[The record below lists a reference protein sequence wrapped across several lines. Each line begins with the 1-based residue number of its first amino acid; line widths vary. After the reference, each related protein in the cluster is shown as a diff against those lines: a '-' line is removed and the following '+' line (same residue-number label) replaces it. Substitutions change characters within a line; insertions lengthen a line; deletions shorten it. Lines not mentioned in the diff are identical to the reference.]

1 MPPRVARSNTKTLA
15 PKTAKNKNR
24 KRNLDAFAIAS
35 HSAPAKNRIKSSRLG
50 EFLDDRPRQKRRRN
64 DGDDEESEDDED
76 APPKRRRAV
85 PQNEDEEEGS
95 DSSGNEWTL
104 GGLKEDDSDSEL
116 DSDEAFGESDEE
128 KFEGFTFRGSKSVGG
143 KKKKSK
149 PRSRV
154 EEYDDEGIDLEE
166 GASAGEDEEE
176 DDFGEEGVDLATM
189 LDDEGEEMLGGKDTT
204 HRDRGEESASDEDE
218 EEESDLQAESD
229 SSDEEGDEE
238 ERVARMRDRIDA
250 LDASTQPSKTAA
262 TNSQPAALTVEDLLA
277 DLDPAQRKQFV
288 SAIKTKK
295 KSEQP
300 KTLSAPL
307 PKRQQDKLNREEA
320 SKKAKG
326 QLDRW
331 KDTVIRNRRAEFLS
345 FPLNDPS
352 RENRAGKDRFV
363 VGEEQ
368 VPANELEENIRKIME
383 ESGLATKPGQ
393 KPEDEEDMLL
403 KAEELA
409 TNKMPVDEV
418 IQRRAELRRARE
430 LLFREEIKAKRIKK
444 IKSKAY
450 RRVHRRERMRLE
462 KEEHMLRELHGEAD
476 IDEDEQERY
485 ERKRA
490 EARMN
495 TKHRDSKF
503 GKSLNQTNRVAWDD
517 GAREAVID
525 EARRREELKR
535 RVHGEEVDRD
545 DDNSDV
551 PSGDDDASDGED
563 EDGVTL
569 KQLSLLGRDERKSEA
584 KGLGAMKFMRAAD
597 EQQRAQNEEDI
608 ERLRKDMAVE
618 DGDEEESDSAVDDQ
632 GLGRAI
638 FGPKGQEERSSRD
651 PKAKKPELEEGNV
664 TEDEEDEA
672 VIVTDKPGSGTEAKQ
687 GKTTTA
693 SAPLAKGLQFARAKE
708 ATEQDVS
715 RDGWLGGPAKK
726 DRKRKGAQDVNA
738 TIDMDL
744 HTTNAKENQ
753 SHKEKSK
760 PESETGKKTAQSDSQ
775 ANNTNGW
782 TLVPYQD
789 EENDGSDTEPT
800 NPILT
805 AAQQKAN
812 LFRSAFATDD
822 ATKSTFDAEKDQAA
836 ASEDEQELST
846 HLPGWGSWAGHG
858 LTRSDK
864 KAHAHRKHN
873 PLYKTK
879 VPGVKRE
886 DRKDA
891 KLENVIISEKQ
902 NRKGKHYMA
911 PMLPHGYE
919 TKAQYERALRLPMGP
934 EWSTKE
940 VFQRATRPRVVV
952 KTGAVVEA
960 MERPLV

>member
-1 MPPRVARSNTKTLA
+1 MPPRIARSNTKDLA

-35 HSAPAKNRIKSSRLG
+35 HSAPEKNRIKPHRLG
-50 EFLDDRPRQKRRRN
+50 EFLDDRPRQKRNRS
-64 DGDDEESEDDED
+64 DDDDEGSEDEEV

-85 PQNEDEEEGS
+85 ALDEDEEEGS

-128 KFEGFTFRGSKSVGG
+128 KFEGFTFRGSKSGGG
-143 KKKKSK
+143 KKASK
-149 PRSRV
+149 AKSRV
-154 EEYDDEGIDLEE
+154 EKDDEGIDLAE
-166 GASAGEDEEE
+166 GASASEDGEE

-189 LDDEGEEMLGGKDTT
+189 LDDEDEEMSGGKD
-204 HRDRGEESASDEDE
+204 RDVDKESASDDEDDD
-218 EEESDLQAESD
+218 ESDLQADSE
-229 SSDEEGDEE
+229 SSDDEGDEE

-250 LDASTQPSKTAA
+250 LDASTHPSKTTA

-277 DLDPAQRKQFV
+277 DLDPAQRKQFA
-288 SAIKTKK
+288 SAIETKK

-300 KTLSAPL
+300 RTLSAPL

-320 SKKAKG
+320 SKKAKE

-331 KDTVIRNRRAEFLS
+331 RDTVVRNRRAEFLS
-345 FPLNDPS
+345 FPLSDPS
-352 RENRAGKDRFV
+352 RDHKPGKDRFV
-363 VGEEQ
+363 VGDEQ
-368 VPANELEENIRKIME
+368 VPANELEQNIRKIME

-393 KPEDEEDMLL
+393 KPEEEEDLLL
-403 KAEELA
+403 KAEELT
-409 TNKMPVDEV
+409 TNKMPVEEV
-418 IQRRAELRRARE
+418 LQRRAELRQARE

-450 RRVHRRERMRLE
+450 RRVHRRERLKEE
-462 KEEHMLRELHGEAD
+462 KEQDMLRELNGEAD
-476 IDEDEQERY
+476 LDEDEQERY

-517 GAREAVID
+517 GAREAVIE

-535 RVHGEEVDRD
+535 RIFGEEIGRD
-545 DDNSDV
+545 EDGSDV
-551 PSGDDDASDGED
+551 PSGDDDVSDGED
-563 EDGVTL
+563 EDGVTF
-569 KQLSLLGRDERKSEA
+569 KQLSRLGRKSDRSEA
-584 KGLGAMKFMRAAD
+584 KGLGAMKFMQAAN
-597 EQQRAQNEEDI
+597 ERQRAQNEEDI
-608 ERLRKDMAVE
+608 ERIRKDLAVE

-638 FGPKGQEERSSRD
+638 FGPKGQEDRASST
-651 PKAKKPELEEGNV
+651 KAKRPEMEEGDV

-672 VIVTDKPGSGTEAKQ
+672 VIVTDKPPVKPAVKK
-687 GKTTTA
+687 GKTAAA
-693 SAPLAKGLQFARAKE
+693 SGPLAQGSQLARAKDTAE
-708 ATEQDVS
+708 VDHS
-715 RDGWLGGPAKK
+715 RSLWVANAPSKEDK
-726 DRKRKGAQDVNA
+726 KRKGPRDGDAQIPMSLSSTDEKGSQPGRTTSKLRPEA
-738 TIDMDL
+738 TQSGSQ
-744 HTTNAKENQ
+744 HTT
-753 SHKEKSK
+753 
-760 PESETGKKTAQSDSQ
+760 Q
-775 ANNTNGW
+775 APNTDGW
-782 TLVPYQD
+782 TLVRRQG
-789 EENDGSDTEPT
+789 ENDDDSDAEPT

-805 AAQQKAN
+805 AKHDTSLQ
-812 LFRSAFATDD
+812 RRAFAGDD
-822 ATKSTFDAEKDQAA
+822 TIQTSFAAEKDAA
-836 ASEDEQELST
+836 AESEDEQELST
-846 HLPGWGSWAGHG
+846 HLPGWGSWAGAG
-858 LTRSDK
+858 LTKSDK
-864 KAHAHRKHN
+864 RANAHRKHN

-879 VPGVKRE
+879 LPGVSRA

-902 NRKGKHYMA
+902 NRKGKGYLA
-911 PMLPHGYE
+911 PILPHGYE

-952 KTGAVVEA
+952 KPGTVVEA